1 MSQRNFSFNILLLAV
16 VLSLASPVFAHSVHR
31 TQISR
36 YASVAN
42 TPTAAQVNPLV
53 AVSQFRFGLNVQTVG
68 DAVTQV
74 LRNTGYTLAPV
85 KQLSSNVQSI
95 LGKPLPITQRKLG
108 PLSIKTTLTVLMGQ
122 QVVQL
127 IEDPVHRIVTFRLN
141 SRIKRALTHGEHH
154 HEYHH

>member
-1 MSQRNFSFNILLLAV
+1 MNAFNISTKTLLVALMI
-16 VLSLASPVFAHSVHR
+16 SLWSPLFAHNYHR

-36 YASVAN
+36 YASVSN
-42 TPTAAQVNPLV
+42 TPTAAQINPLV

-68 DAVTQV
+68 DAITQV
-74 LRNTGYTLAPV
+74 LRNTGYTLAPASS
-85 KQLSSNVQSI
+85 LSHNIQAI
-95 LGKPLPITQRKLG
+95 LGKPLPVTQRKLG

-141 SRIKRALTHGEHH
+141 SRIKRALTHGEHSHDH
-154 HEYHH
+154 HH